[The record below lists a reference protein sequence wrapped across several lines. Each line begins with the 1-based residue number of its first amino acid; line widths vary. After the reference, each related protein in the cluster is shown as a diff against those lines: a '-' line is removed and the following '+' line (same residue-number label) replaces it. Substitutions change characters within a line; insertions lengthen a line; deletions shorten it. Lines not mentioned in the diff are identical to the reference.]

1 MLTLERNVSFIECA
15 NEGFAVENGVGE
27 GRVARTSGSS
37 HDIDTVHLIHGLY
50 GLTERMCK
58 QEQCRVKL
66 KCGADDLLLAICEI
80 GGWRQ
85 FSRRRWLIQNR

>member
-27 GRVARTSGSS
+27 GRVARTPGSS

-58 QEQCRVKL
+58 QEQCSVKL
-66 KCGADDLLLAICEI
+66 SKCGADDLLLATCIVRL
-80 GGWRQ
+80 GGRRQ
-85 FSRRRWLIQNR
+85 FSRLGG